1 MIFRTYGESILGQK
15 VETISQLRINNTIVP
30 VVNGKAIFY
39 GLNIPIPPNEQPVN
53 IDVYISY
60 FGINAATQKSPLT
73 AQIEMEGYVYT
84 TATRVGTKGSANIRF
99 NN

>member
-1 MIFRTYGESILGQK
+1 MAVI
-15 VETISQLRINNTIVP
+15 
-30 VVNGKAIFY
+30 NGKAIFD

-60 FGINAATQKSPLT
+60 FGINGATQKSPLT
-73 AQIEMEGYVYT
+73 AQIEMESYT
-84 TATRVGTKGSANIRF
+84 YKTSTRVGTKGSTNIWF